1 MTHNL
6 GQTTNFTLDLPDTNQ
21 ADSNSSDGTDHG
33 WSGLTAAQ
41 RTAITNHANF
51 LLSTVAPSTKSVI
64 ETAFDTTT
72 GWFGVAATKFGTGH
86 RQELAFDLPNN
97 SGAYNTGYGNPI
109 HIDPRPNDS
118 SATGDQ
124 EAGML
129 WMAEWAE
136 VLMSIIGNWNA
147 GDSSGEGLSHYCA
160 LQLFLAGHNSYYGT
174 RFVSNWL
181 NGTGTT
187 NQTTPTPNAA
197 RSDWVNTT
205 YTGSTVNGVFVHGDG
220 DPVSYGCALAFIYY
234 LTVQLGFSINEVIAQ
249 YNNNLASCYHAV
261 TGDAADPFPA
271 FMALVNHLFPP
282 GVPATTSGS
291 NPDDLFPAALV
302 SFYAQKNTFG
312 KDEATDIINRDGGL
326 INQAF
331 WVAVDGMSKT
341 AFQSLGVQVGPF
353 TGAFAQLVGNGIEI
367 TANPIGAQFQNGVHP
382 KSPQRIRIPFDI
394 TLSNALLSQF
404 PASGTSGEL
413 DLSTTLTSGGTT
425 VSGSS
430 ATMDFEL
437 IAAGDPYFANI
448 NPQQNNQPYLSQDL
462 RVFSVAPAFNDTPI
476 NGAPRFTDH
485 SFTGAFSW
493 IQALLGYLNSTPSFT
508 NPAGDDAFALLPG
521 QGDEGQTDSS
531 VAPFALQFPNF
542 AQNFNFAIARVRL
555 RGSSGPTGA
564 ASNVRVFFRVFA
576 SQSPDTDFDPNGT
589 YASTPDPAGHPG
601 TPQPGA
607 GQTTVPFFATAN
619 AASET
624 DYQTNGVNNQTL
636 TIPAGRD
643 QTYAYYGCFLNFYD
657 PANTVGG
664 QQVQTLFPGTHH
676 CIVAQIAY
684 DDAPIPSGVSPMSW
698 DQLAQRNLQL
708 TLIDNPGPAAT
719 HRAPQT
725 FDLRPSSRLA
735 AGRVVGLPPDEL
747 MIDWGAVPQGSVAS
761 IYWPAV
767 SAADVIE
774 LAGQWGGAYGLTASD
789 AHTLNVTVE
798 GGVTYIPIPEGTGQ
812 NFAGLFTLEVP
823 VGVRTGQEFE
833 VVVRRLSSRP
843 ARRTPPPPPPPEAP
857 ATARQTR
864 RKTASTNAAPKID
877 VVDEPTESE
886 GNVVAVT
893 VEQPAFFR
901 QVVGSFIVRIPVS
914 TGEAM
919 LIPEQMTL
927 AVMKWRMAHLSPGNR
942 WHPVL
947 DRYIKYCAARLEG
960 IGGDPS
966 AVPASLDWHPE
977 LRPPHRDDDD
987 AVCGKVVEVLFDCHG
1002 EFEGFVLDEC
1012 CRRRLVHSRERAVG
1026 ELALRA
1032 ARENLTLCVRFCAES
1047 ARVESLTVV
1056 AA

>member
-1 MTHNL
+1 
-6 GQTTNFTLDLPDTNQ
+6 
-21 ADSNSSDGTDHG
+21 
-33 WSGLTAAQ
+33 
-41 RTAITNHANF
+41 
-51 LLSTVAPSTKSVI
+51 
-64 ETAFDTTT
+64 
-72 GWFGVAATKFGTGH
+72 
-86 RQELAFDLPNN
+86 
-97 SGAYNTGYGNPI
+97 
-109 HIDPRPNDS
+109 
-118 SATGDQ
+118 
-124 EAGML
+124 
-129 WMAEWAE
+129 
-136 VLMSIIGNWNA
+136 
-147 GDSSGEGLSHYCA
+147 LSHYCA

-187 NQTTPTPNAA
+187 NQNTPTPNAA

-205 YTGSTVNGVFVHGDG
+205 YTGSTVNGVSVHGDG

-249 YNNNLASCYHAV
+249 YDNNLASCYHAV
-261 TGDAADPFPA
+261 TGDTADPFPA
-271 FMALVNHLFPP
+271 FMALVDHLFPP

-331 WVAVDGMSKT
+331 WVVVDGMSKT

-353 TGAFAQLVGNGIEI
+353 TGAFAGLVGNGIEI

-394 TLSNALLSQF
+394 TLSNGLLSQF

-413 DLSTTLTSGGTT
+413 DLNTTLTSGGTT

-485 SFTGAFSW
+485 SFTGAYSW

-555 RGSSGPTGA
+555 RGSSGPGGA

-601 TPQPGA
+601 TPQLGA

-636 TIPAGRD
+636 TIPAGQD
-643 QTYAYYGCFLNFYD
+643 QMYAYYGCFLNFYD

-664 QQVQTLFPGTHH
+664 QQVQALFPGTHH

-708 TLIDNPGPAAT
+708 TLIDNPGAAAT

-725 FDLRPSSRLA
+725 FDLRPSRSFA
-735 AGRVVGLPPDEL
+735 AGRLVGLPPDEL
-747 MIDWGAVPQGSVAS
+747 MIDWGTVPQGSVAS

-774 LAGQWGGAYGLTASD
+774 LAGRWGGAHGLTASD
-789 AHTLNVTVE
+789 AHTLNLTVE

-833 VVVRRLSSRP
+833 VVVRRMSSRA

-864 RKTASTNAAPKID
+864 RKTASTNAPPKID
-877 VVDEPTESE
+877 VVDEQTE
-886 GNVVAVT
+886 GAGDVVAVT
-893 VEQPAFFR
+893 VDQPAFFR

-927 AVMKWRMAHLSPGNR
+927 AVMKWRMAHLSPGSR

-977 LRPPHRDDDD
+977 LRTPHRDDDD
-987 AVCGKVVEVLFDCHG
+987 AVSGKVVEVLFDCHG

-1012 CRRRLVHSRERAVG
+1012 CRRRVVHNRERAVG

-1032 ARENLTLCVRFCAES
+1032 ARENLTLCVRFCPES
-1047 ARVESLTVV
+1047 ARVESITVV

>member
-1 MTHNL
+1 M
-6 GQTTNFTLDLPDTNQ
+6 
-21 ADSNSSDGTDHG
+21 
-33 WSGLTAAQ
+33 
-41 RTAITNHANF
+41 
-51 LLSTVAPSTKSVI
+51 
-64 ETAFDTTT
+64 
-72 GWFGVAATKFGTGH
+72 
-86 RQELAFDLPNN
+86 
-97 SGAYNTGYGNPI
+97 
-109 HIDPRPNDS
+109 
-118 SATGDQ
+118 
-124 EAGML
+124 
-129 WMAEWAE
+129 
-136 VLMSIIGNWNA
+136 
-147 GDSSGEGLSHYCA
+147 
-160 LQLFLAGHNSYYGT
+160 
-174 RFVSNWL
+174 
-181 NGTGTT
+181 
-187 NQTTPTPNAA
+187 
-197 RSDWVNTT
+197 
-205 YTGSTVNGVFVHGDG
+205 
-220 DPVSYGCALAFIYY
+220 
-234 LTVQLGFSINEVIAQ
+234 
-249 YNNNLASCYHAV
+249 
-261 TGDAADPFPA
+261 
-271 FMALVNHLFPP
+271 
-282 GVPATTSGS
+282 
-291 NPDDLFPAALV
+291 
-302 SFYAQKNTFG
+302 
-312 KDEATDIINRDGGL
+312 
-326 INQAF
+326 
-331 WVAVDGMSKT
+331 
-341 AFQSLGVQVGPF
+341 
-353 TGAFAQLVGNGIEI
+353 
-367 TANPIGAQFQNGVHP
+367 
-382 KSPQRIRIPFDI
+382 
-394 TLSNALLSQF
+394 
-404 PASGTSGEL
+404 
-413 DLSTTLTSGGTT
+413 
-425 VSGSS
+425 
-430 ATMDFEL
+430 
-437 IAAGDPYFANI
+437 
-448 NPQQNNQPYLSQDL
+448 
-462 RVFSVAPAFNDTPI
+462 
-476 NGAPRFTDH
+476 
-485 SFTGAFSW
+485 
-493 IQALLGYLNSTPSFT
+493 
-508 NPAGDDAFALLPG
+508 
-521 QGDEGQTDSS
+521 
-531 VAPFALQFPNF
+531 
-542 AQNFNFAIARVRL
+542 
-555 RGSSGPTGA
+555 
-564 ASNVRVFFRVFA
+564 RVFFRVFA

-624 DYQTNGVNNQTL
+624 DYQTNSVNNQTV
-636 TIPAGRD
+636 TIPAGQD

-676 CIVAQIAY
+676 CIVAEIAY

-725 FDLRPSSRLA
+725 FDLRPSSALA

-747 MIDWGAVPQGSVAS
+747 MIDWGAVPLGSVAS

-833 VVVRRLSSRP
+833 VIVRRLSSRP
-843 ARRTPPPPPPPEAP
+843 ARGTPPPSPPPEAP

-886 GNVVAVT
+886 GNVVAVK

-977 LRPPHRDDDD
+977 VRPPHRGDAD

-1012 CRRRLVHSRERAVG
+1012 CSRRLVHSRERAVG

-1032 ARENLTLCVRFCAES
+1032 ARENLTLCVRFCADP
-1047 ARVESLTVV
+1047 ARVESITVV

>member
-6 GQTTNFTLDLPDTNQ
+6 GQTTNFTLDLPDTDQ

-72 GWFGVAATKFGTGH
+72 GWFGVAVTKFGTGH

-187 NQTTPTPNAA
+187 NQNTPTPNAA

-205 YTGSTVNGVFVHGDG
+205 YTGSTVNGVSVHGDG

-234 LTVQLGFSINEVIAQ
+234 LTVQLGFSINEVIAE

-282 GVPATTSGS
+282 GVPAMTSGS

-331 WVAVDGMSKT
+331 WVVVDGMSKT

-367 TANPIGAQFQNGVHP
+367 TANPIGAQFQNGVHT

-413 DLSTTLTSGGTT
+413 DFSTTLTSGGTT

-485 SFTGAFSW
+485 SFTGAYSW

-619 AASET
+619 AAAET
-624 DYQTNGVNNQTL
+624 DYQTNGVNNQTV

-725 FDLRPSSRLA
+725 FDLRPSSALA

-767 SAADVIE
+767 SAADVIK

-843 ARRTPPPPPPPEAP
+843 ARRTPPPPPQPEAP

-864 RKTASTNAAPKID
+864 RKTAVTNAAPKID

-893 VEQPAFFR
+893 VQQPAFFR

-927 AVMKWRMAHLSPGNR
+927 AVMKWRMAHLSPGSR

-1012 CRRRLVHSRERAVG
+1012 CCRRLVHSRERAVG

-1032 ARENLTLCVRFCAES
+1032 ARENLTLCVRFCAER
-1047 ARVESLTVV
+1047 ARVESITVV

>member
-6 GQTTNFTLDLPDTNQ
+6 GQTTNFTLDLPDTDQ
-21 ADSNSSDGTDHG
+21 SDSNSSDGKDHG
-33 WSGLTAAQ
+33 WSGLTTAQ
-41 RTAITNHANF
+41 QTAVTNHANF

-72 GWFGVAATKFGTGH
+72 GWFGIAASKFGTGH
-86 RQELAFDLPNN
+86 RQEVAFDLPNN

-136 VLMSIIGNWNA
+136 VLMSIVGNWNA

-181 NGTGTT
+181 NGNGTT
-187 NQTTPTPNAA
+187 NQGTPTPNAA

-205 YTGSTVNGVFVHGDG
+205 YTGSTVNGTFVHGDG

-234 LTVQLGFSINEVIAQ
+234 LTVQLGFSINEVIAK
-249 YNNNLASCYHAV
+249 YKDNLASCYHAV

-282 GVPATTSGS
+282 GAPATTSGS

-312 KDEATDIINRDGGL
+312 KDEAQDIINRDGGL
-326 INQAF
+326 ISNAF
-331 WVAVDGMSKT
+331 WVVIDGLSKQ

-353 TGAFAQLVGNGIEI
+353 TGAFAALEGNGVQI
-367 TANPIGAQFQNGVHP
+367 TPNPVNAQFQNGVHP
-382 KSPQRIRIPFDI
+382 KSPQRIRIPYDI
-394 TLSNALLSQF
+394 TLSQPLIGQF
-404 PASGTSGEL
+404 PASGTSGAL
-413 DLSTTLTSGGTT
+413 DLSVTLTAGGSAIT
-425 VSGSS
+425 GSD

-448 NPQQNNQPYLSQDL
+448 DPRQNNQPYLSQDL
-462 RVFSVAPAFNDTPI
+462 RVFSAAQAFNDTPFP
-476 NGAPRFTDH
+476 GGPRFTTD
-485 SFTGAFSW
+485 TYAGAYQY
-493 IQALLGYLNSTPSFT
+493 IQDLVNYLNSTASFT
-508 NPAGDDAFALLPG
+508 NPAGDDPFASLPG

-531 VAPFALQFPNF
+531 VAPYALQPPLNF
-542 AQNFNFAIARVRL
+542 AKNYSFAIARVRL
-555 RGSSGPTGA
+555 RGTAGSTA
-564 ASNVRVFFRVFA
+564 ENVRVFFRIFT
-576 SQSPDTDFDPNGT
+576 SQSPDTDFNPSGP
-589 YASTPDPAGHPG
+589 YASHDDPAGKPDTPLPG
-601 TPQPGA
+601 T
-607 GQTTVPFFATAN
+607 GQTTVPCFATGN
-619 AASET
+619 AGTET
-624 DYQTNGVNNQTL
+624 DYQTGGLNIQTL

-643 QTYAYYGCFLNFYD
+643 QLYAYYGCFLNFYD

-664 QQVQTLFPGTHH
+664 QQVQALLPGTHH
-676 CIVAQIAY
+676 CLVAEIAY
-684 DDAPIPSGVSPMSW
+684 DDAPIPTGASPMSW

-708 TLIDNPGPAAT
+708 TAIDNPGPAAT

-725 FDLRPSSRLA
+725 FDLRPSRPR
-735 AGRVVGLPPDEL
+735 AGGHGFSLPPDEL
-747 MIDWGAVPQGSVAS
+747 MIDWGAIPQGSVAS

-767 SAADVIE
+767 PAAHVIE
-774 LAGQWGGAYGLTASD
+774 LARQWGGAYGLSASG
-789 AHTLNVTVE
+789 AHTLQITVE

-812 NFAGLFTLEVP
+812 NFAGLLTLEVP
-823 VGVRTGQEFE
+823 VGVKTGQEFE
-833 VVVRRLSSRP
+833 VIVRRLSSRH
-843 ARRTPPPPPPPEAP
+843 AKRTPPPPPPPGAP
-857 ATARQTR
+857 AT
-864 RKTASTNAAPKID
+864 TNAPPKLD
-877 VVDEPTESE
+877 LVEEPTERPE
-886 GNVVAVT
+886 NVVAVT

-901 QVVGSFIVRIPVS
+901 QVVGSFIVRVPVS

-927 AVMKWRMAHLSPGNR
+927 AVMKWRLAHLSPGNR

-947 DRYIKYCAARLEG
+947 KLYIEYCTARLEG

-977 LRPPHRDDDD
+977 LPHRDED

-1012 CRRRLVHSRERAVG
+1012 CGRRRVACRDRAIG

-1047 ARVESLTVV
+1047 DRVRGLAVI

>member
-6 GQTTNFTLDLPDTNQ
+6 GQTTNFTLDLPDTDQ
-21 ADSNSSDGTDHG
+21 SDSNSSDGKDHG
-33 WSGLTAAQ
+33 WSGLSTAQ
-41 RTAITNHANF
+41 QTAVTNHANF

-72 GWFGVAATKFGTGH
+72 GWFGIAAAKFGTGH

-136 VLMSIIGNWNA
+136 VLMSVVGNWNA

-187 NQTTPTPNAA
+187 NQSTPTPNAA

-205 YTGSTVNGVFVHGDG
+205 YTGSTVNGTFVHGDG

-249 YNNNLASCYHAV
+249 YKDNPASCYHTV
-261 TGDAADPFPA
+261 TGDAANPFPA

-312 KDEATDIINRDGGL
+312 KDEAQDIINRDGGL
-326 INQAF
+326 ISNAF
-331 WVAVDGMSKT
+331 WVVIDGLSKQ

-353 TGAFAQLVGNGIEI
+353 TGAFAALEGNGVQI
-367 TANPIGAQFQNGVHP
+367 TPNPADAQFQNGVHA
-382 KSPQRIRIPFDI
+382 KSPQRIRIPYDI
-394 TLSNALLSQF
+394 TLSQPLIGQF

-413 DLSTTLTSGGTT
+413 DLGVTLTAGGSTIR
-425 VSGSS
+425 GSD

-448 NPQQNNQPYLSQDL
+448 DPRQNNQPYLSQDL
-462 RVFSVAPAFNDTPI
+462 RVFSAAQAFNNTPFP
-476 NGAPRFTDH
+476 GGPRFNAD
-485 SFTGAFSW
+485 SYAGAYQY
-493 IQALLGYLNSTPSFT
+493 IQDLVNYLNSTASFT
-508 NPAGDDAFALLPG
+508 NPAGDDPFASLPG

-531 VAPFALQFPNF
+531 VAPYALQPPFNF
-542 AQNFNFAIARVRL
+542 AKNYNFAIARVRL
-555 RGSSGPTGA
+555 RGTAGSA
-564 ASNVRVFFRVFA
+564 AENVRVFFRIFT
-576 SQSPDTDFDPNGT
+576 SQSPDTDFDPTGT
-589 YASTPDPAGHPG
+589 YASDPDPAGKPG
-601 TPQPGA
+601 TPLPGT
-607 GQTTVPFFATAN
+607 GQTTVPCFATGN
-619 AASET
+619 AGTET
-624 DYQTNGVNNQTL
+624 DYQTGGVNNQTL
-636 TIPAGRD
+636 TIPVGRD
-643 QTYAYYGCFLNFYD
+643 QLYAYYGCFLNFYD

-664 QQVQTLFPGTHH
+664 QQVQALLAGTHH
-676 CIVAQIAY
+676 CLVAEVAY
-684 DDAPIPSGVSPMSW
+684 DDAPIPTGASAMSW

-708 TLIDNPGPAAT
+708 TPIDNPGSAAT

-725 FDLRPSSRLA
+725 FDLRPSRSLA
-735 AGRVVGLPPDEL
+735 AGHGFGLPPDEL

-767 SAADVIE
+767 SAAHVID
-774 LAGQWGGAYGLTASD
+774 LAGQWGGAYGLGASG
-789 AHTLNVTVE
+789 AHTLQITVE

-823 VGVRTGQEFE
+823 VGVKTGQEFE
-833 VVVRRLSSRP
+833 VVVRRLSSRH
-843 ARRTPPPPPPPEAP
+843 ARRTPPPPPPPGAP
-857 ATARQTR
+857 
-864 RKTASTNAAPKID
+864 ASTNAPPRID
-877 VVDEPTESE
+877 VADEPTESE

-901 QVVGSFIVRIPVS
+901 QVVGSFIVRVPVS

-927 AVMKWRMAHLSPGNR
+927 AVMKWRLAHLSPGNR

-947 DRYIKYCAARLEG
+947 ELYIKYCAARLEG

-977 LRPPHRDDDD
+977 LPHRDED
-987 AVCGKVVEVLFDCHG
+987 AICGKVVEVLFDCHG

-1012 CRRRLVHSRERAVG
+1012 CRRRLVPCRERAVG

-1047 ARVESLTVV
+1047 DRVSRLTVV